1 MRAKTPAGAA
11 RCCGLHGNIGNL
23 HGTAVDA
30 SGYLHGRLYGDDLQA
45 PRPLRLAF
53 AAVGRRRGAC
63 ADLGRR
69 RRGLHGVGVYT
80 VSVLHGVGISTVEA
94 MGFTRWL
101 PPRQVPS
108 RSLSPQPHPEQRG
121 AGARLTRPICRGVG
135 ETPILEQPWRLGGTR
150 LRPPRTRRH
159 RVSPSLSELRL
170 GDSESVSPREAPP
183 LGPRH
188 SEPGRRAAG
197 PSHHAESDVLA
208 SSRRTLKRTGPV
220 QIS

>member
-1 MRAKTPAGAA
+1 MKTPAGAV

-30 SGYLHGRLYGDDLQA
+30 SGYLHGRLYGDDRDRFVWHSQQLGGGGA
-45 PRPLRLAF
+45 RVPTSAG
-53 AAVGRRRGAC
+53 AVGVCTVSGFTRCRF
-63 ADLGRR
+63 
-69 RRGLHGVGVYT
+69 YT
-80 VSVLHGVGISTVEA
+80 VSGFPRSRLWGFHGGYHH
-94 MGFTRWL
+94 GRCL
-101 PPRQVPS
+101 PA
-108 RSLSPQPHPEQRG
+108 SLSPQPRPEKRD
-121 AGARLTRPICRGVG
+121 AEVRLARPISRGVG